1 MTQSHLRSEI
11 YVKML
16 KKKKKR
22 CSTYHPYITSDNWK
36 DTCTPTFTAALFTIT
51 KVQKQAQCCLTDEWM
66 NKKEY
71 ISIHWIILPWKWV
84 KSQYMS
90 HHGRALRALGW
101 KRSYKIPIFYTI
113 PFVWNSKHGRGKE
126 IRCGQGL
133 GEEGNGTWLGFF
145 WGWWKCSS
153 VTW

>member
-101 KRSYKIPIFYTI
+101 KIIQNTHILYDSICMKQQTWKRKGDRVLP
-113 PFVWNSKHGRGKE
+113 GAGRRGKWDVTE
-126 IRCGQGL
+126 FLL
-133 GEEGNGTWLGFF
+133 GVMKMF
-145 WGWWKCSS
+145 
-153 VTW
+153 